1 MIKKNTILSFV
12 VTFVL
17 ANSLNAI
24 ENEKIYASVNGKNIT
39 STDIQIALKN
49 QRVDFN
55 TLEKGQQKQLLEQLV
70 QKNLL
75 VSKAMKSDVTSS
87 EIYKTT
93 LKTTIK
99 NLKEEL
105 ALQVWM
111 QNLSKGIEITNKE
124 ISAFYNENKNQF
136 SKPKEFKASH
146 ILVKSQ
152 KEAQDIIDSLKNSK
166 SLKADFT
173 EAAKN
178 KSTGPSGSNG
188 GELGWFTSDK
198 MVPEFCPATAL
209 LKKNTITSTPVKT
222 QFGYHIIYLD
232 DKKDA
237 SIVSLGESKEQIKSM
252 LMQVKFKEKL
262 DSIIKEETSKAK
274 ITYN

>member
-1 MIKKNTILSFV
+1 MFFAISCTKTKYFLDRILKKFQGTIMIKKNTILSFV

-55 TLEKGQQKQLLEQLV
+55 TLEKAQQKQLLEQLV

-93 LKTTIK
+93 LKAAIK

-111 QNLSKGIEITNKE
+111 QNLSKGIKITNKE
-124 ISAFYNENKNQF
+124 VSAFYNENKNQF

-198 MVPEFCPATAL
+198 MVPEFSTATAL

-222 QFGYHIIYLD
+222 QFGYHLLEI
-232 DKKDA
+232 
-237 SIVSLGESKEQIKSM
+237 
-252 LMQVKFKEKL
+252 
-262 DSIIKEETSKAK
+262 TSRED
-274 ITYN
+274 